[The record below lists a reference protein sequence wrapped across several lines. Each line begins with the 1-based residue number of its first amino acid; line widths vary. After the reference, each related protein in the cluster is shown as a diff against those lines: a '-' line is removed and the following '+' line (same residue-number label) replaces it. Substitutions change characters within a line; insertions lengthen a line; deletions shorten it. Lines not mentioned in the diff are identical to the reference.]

1 MKSFVID
8 TNIILM
14 LDLISLA
21 MITVVVV
28 VVLVVVVVVVD
39 AAAAPPALF
48 APPGSANQSPVRGH
62 RHLTTRRHLG
72 ESRSQPHLRGPP
84 GVVPSWQA

>member
-28 VVLVVVVVVVD
+28 VVVVVVLTVTVMIID
-39 AAAAPPALF
+39 
-48 APPGSANQSPVRGH
+48 SRQSLSFVCFHP
-62 RHLTTRRHLG
+62 
-72 ESRSQPHLRGPP
+72 
-84 GVVPSWQA
+84 